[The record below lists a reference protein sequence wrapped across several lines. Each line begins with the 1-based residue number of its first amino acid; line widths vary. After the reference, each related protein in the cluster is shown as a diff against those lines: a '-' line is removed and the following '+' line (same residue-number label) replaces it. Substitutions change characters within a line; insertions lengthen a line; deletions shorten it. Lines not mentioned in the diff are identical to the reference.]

1 MSNYRDI
8 AFQSV
13 QDARSQIA
21 DDTPTSLRYA
31 ALSLRLAIEALVY
44 ERAKDYADDLPPEH
58 KKEWQPRRLLKAL
71 LEIDP
76 TADQSGD
83 LYVGEQEQPNVPARA
98 MHHVGR
104 NELLDLPTIKKHYD
118 ALGSILHVPT
128 IERVSSNKE
137 PDWSKIRNRLEDVLE
152 AIQKVLD
159 SSVWNINF
167 RLTGATECTKCGA
180 PIRRRI
186 KRGEKR
192 RVYCLSEGC
201 SAEYDMY
208 EFGES
213 EVLFEP
219 IQTAVPCPVE
229 GCDATNY
236 FSPADIKVGQRWKCR
251 SCDQEF
257 IFSIGFSKINNL
269 DTDK

>member
-1 MSNYRDI
+1 
-8 AFQSV
+8 
-13 QDARSQIA
+13 
-21 DDTPTSLRYA
+21 
-31 ALSLRLAIEALVY
+31 
-44 ERAKDYADDLPPEH
+44 
-58 KKEWQPRRLLKAL
+58 LKAL

-128 IERVSSNKE
+128 IERLSSSKE
-137 PDWSKIRNRLEDVLE
+137 PDWPKIKGRLEDVLE

-167 RLTGATECTKCGA
+167 RLTGETECTFCGA
-180 PIRRRI
+180 LIKRRI
-186 KRGEKR
+186 KRGER
-192 RVYCLSEGC
+192 RKIYCLSENC
-201 SAEYDMY
+201 SAEYNMY
-208 EFGES
+208 EFGENQ
-213 EVLFEP
+213 VRFEP

-229 GCDATNY
+229 GCEATNY
-236 FSPADIKVGQRWKCR
+236 FCPADIAVGQRWKCC

-257 IFSIGFSKINNL
+257 IFSIGFSRANDLVSDN
-269 DTDK
+269 